1 MSLDGEQHLRVRKHA
16 SNGVQTPT
24 LARLIRL
31 ANREVARCLQ
41 TSLGRFHLAGGAWH
55 YLHTLVEE
63 DGITQRELS
72 QRIDTSEVGTLLQT
86 AKMEAEGLVRRVRDT
101 RDRRVVRIFVTKL
114 GRKTHQKL
122 TPHAS
127 AIISAI
133 TDGMS
138 SNETDIL
145 RRLLVRATTNIQGY
159 HQTLIAGLEDAKLRK
174 SRARQR
180 PARGG
185 RVKA

>member
-1 MSLDGEQHLRVRKHA
+1 LDGEQHLPDRKHA
-16 SNGVQTPT
+16 RKGIQTPT
-24 LARLIRL
+24 IARIIRL
-31 ANREVARCLQ
+31 ANREVARSLQ
-41 TSLGRFHLAGGAWH
+41 TSLGRFHMAGGAWH

-101 RDRRVVRIFVTKL
+101 QDRRVVRIFVTKL

-127 AIISAI
+127 EIISAI
-133 TDGMS
+133 TAGMS
-138 SNETDIL
+138 RNEIDVL
-145 RRLLVRATTNIQGY
+145 RRLLFRATTNIQDY
-159 HQTLIAGLEDAKLRK
+159 HQTMIAGLDDEKPRK
-174 SRARQR
+174 S
-180 PARGG
+180 PAR
-185 RVKA
+185 RRSARHAAVKA

>member
-1 MSLDGEQHLRVRKHA
+1 LDGEQHLPDRKPA
-16 SNGVQTPT
+16 RKGVQTPT
-24 LARLIRL
+24 IARLIRL
-31 ANREVARCLQ
+31 ANRDVARCLQ

-101 RDRRVVRIFVTKL
+101 QDRRVVRIFVTKL

-127 AIISAI
+127 EIISAI
-133 TDGMS
+133 TAGMS
-138 SNETDIL
+138 PNEIDIL
-145 RRLLVRATTNIQGY
+145 RRLLVRATTNIQEY
-159 HQTLIAGLEDAKLRK
+159 HQTMIARDEKPGKN
-174 SRARQR
+174 
-180 PARGG
+180 PARRRSAKRALG
-185 RVKA
+185 VKA